1 MEFND
6 WNGRGKDSLTTPGGP
21 FQPPAGSGRRY
32 EYDRADAP
40 RRDAPVRPR
49 ARTAETVPAAQAA
62 SPFAPAEAPRPW
74 YAETEEAARREAAPV
89 VLSHDGAR
97 LEASLEQEGPG
108 PVYTVRLPAQPKPAP
123 AKGRS
128 LWWVAPAL
136 LAALLLGVLL
146 GAWVGPLLRDPYA
159 PSAAPTAPVPGDAE
173 SAATRIYRQCSDAVL
188 SVRAFSASSSSAE
201 PTASAGTG
209 FLIRSDG
216 CFLTNAHVVEGM
228 ELIGVTLRD
237 GRKFSAEL
245 LFSDPDQ
252 DLALLRID
260 AADLP
265 CLELGDSD
273 ALEVGDWICTIG
285 NPTGELGSSLTTG
298 YLSAGPRQV
307 QADGRTLTMLQI
319 NAAVNK
325 GNSGGPL
332 LDQAGRVVGIVTAKL
347 SASGDA
353 PVEGL
358 GFALPINGVKATV
371 QSWLAQ
377 ESGQPAP

>member
-1 MEFND
+1 
-6 WNGRGKDSLTTPGGP
+6 
-21 FQPPAGSGRRY
+21 
-32 EYDRADAP
+32 
-40 RRDAPVRPR
+40 
-49 ARTAETVPAAQAA
+49 
-62 SPFAPAEAPRPW
+62 
-74 YAETEEAARREAAPV
+74 
-89 VLSHDGAR
+89 
-97 LEASLEQEGPG
+97 
-108 PVYTVRLPAQPKPAP
+108 
-123 AKGRS
+123 
-128 LWWVAPAL
+128 
-136 LAALLLGVLL
+136 
-146 GAWVGPLLRDPYA
+146 
-159 PSAAPTAPVPGDAE
+159 
-173 SAATRIYRQCSDAVL
+173 
-188 SVRAFSASSSSAE
+188 
-201 PTASAGTG
+201 
-209 FLIRSDG
+209 
-216 CFLTNAHVVEGM
+216 M

-371 QSWLAQ
+371 QSWLAL
-377 ESGQPAP
+377 ESEQTAP